1 MTNYLTRTGDG
12 ERKRGMKRANANTDT
27 AHTGQTLKHQGKR
40 KSGRTTDQTQT
51 RGGGGGRKP
60 DTTYNA
66 RAKPPSACER
76 PKPDLTHG
84 STHEIR
90 ESIIDAPSFQRTVRD
105 KAQRHGWS
113 MHPDELI
120 KRAAQHIDQKKVT
133 TPGQHVLKPE
143 TLSYCKCKR
152 LSSPSSKAEKGG
164 FPSSTVRYIGNLA
177 SERSWSQVLWHTVV
191 SCSTNQSTKVW
202 DTKKILPHIAIG
214 PAPVAAEQHGK
225 RPTASLYLDLDE
237 LPY

>member
-12 ERKRGMKRANANTDT
+12 ERKRGMKRANANTNT

-152 LSSPSSKAEKGG
+152 LSSLSSKAEKGG
-164 FPSSTVRYIGNLA
+164 FPSSGSATLA
-177 SERSWSQVLWHTVV
+177 ISQVTGVEARYCGILWSVVPPINRPRCETPRKSFHT
-191 SCSTNQSTKVW
+191 SQSA
-202 DTKKILPHIAIG
+202 LPPSQQSNTEKGQLLHF
-214 PAPVAAEQHGK
+214 
-225 RPTASLYLDLDE
+225 T
-237 LPY
+237 

>member
-1 MTNYLTRTGDG
+1 MG
-12 ERKRGMKRANANTDT
+12 NAKEEWKEQTPTPTQPTPGKPWNT
-27 AHTGQTLKHQGKR
+27 KGKR

-105 KAQRHGWS
+105 KAQRRGWS

-152 LSSPSSKAEKGG
+152 LSSLSSKAEKGG
-164 FPSSTVRYIGNLA
+164 FPSSRVRYIGNLA
-177 SERSWSQVLWHTVV
+177 SDRSWSQVLWHTVV